1 MRKGKGDYMGEITV
15 TFSEY
20 FKEQIK
26 FVNKHNK
33 NGVCKVVTTQTDSG
47 GLCKEFRW
55 EDGGVF
61 RHTWHEETEL
71 ISGVWRT
78 VYWSSDNY
86 TRKCF
91 YEQD

>member
-1 MRKGKGDYMGEITV
+1 MGEITV

-33 NGVCKVVTTQTDSG
+33 NGVCKVVTTPTDNG
-47 GLCKEFRW
+47 GLSKVFRW
-55 EDGGVF
+55 EDGAS
-61 RHTWHEETEL
+61 WHEETEL
-71 ISGVWRT
+71 ILGVWRT

-86 TRKCF
+86 TSKCF